1 MSNSKPQGKN
11 KSYSKLRGKIREKY
25 GTQEP
30 FAEDMGMH
38 PSTLSGRLSKKT
50 DFTAPEIEKACELL
64 ELTYA
69 DIPEYFFYPM
79 MCKVA
84 QIPEA

>member
-1 MSNSKPQGKN
+1 MSSSKSRKKN
-11 KSYSKLRGKIREKY
+11 ESYRKLRGKIREKY

-30 FAEDMGMH
+30 FAQDMGMH

-50 DFTAPEIEKACELL
+50 DFTGPEIEKACELL
-64 ELTYA
+64 DLTYA